1 MIQPPPGA
9 FDARVNDCSP
19 EVVPGSQL
27 MVTDAHEG
35 AVADRLTV
43 SGGGG
48 VVDGVGTSGSIGGT
62 GVSSSS
68 VVVTET
74 VLSVTTP
81 GVGSD
86 AVVPRP
92 LRLRD

>member
-1 MIQPPPGA
+1 MLWGIQSPPGA

-48 VVDGVGTSGSIGGT
+48 GAVVVVVVVVVVVGVG
-62 GVSSSS
+62 VSSS
-68 VVVTET
+68 VVVASRVRSGT
-74 VLSVTTP
+74 LS
-81 GVGSD
+81 
-86 AVVPRP
+86 
-92 LRLRD
+92 

>member
-27 MVTDAHEG
+27 IVTAAHAG
-35 AVADRLTV
+35 VVDLLTV
-43 SGGGG
+43 PNVGG

-74 VLSVTTP
+74 VLSVT
-81 GVGSD
+81 VS
-86 AVVPRP
+86 
-92 LRLRD
+92 

>member
-1 MIQPPPGA
+1 MIQPPSGA

-43 SGGGG
+43 PSGGAVVGGGG
-48 VVDGVGTSGSIGGT
+48 AVVVVGGVG
-62 GVSSSS
+62 VSSS
-68 VVVTET
+68 VVVASRVTSAT
-74 VLSVTTP
+74 LS
-81 GVGSD
+81 
-86 AVVPRP
+86 
-92 LRLRD
+92 